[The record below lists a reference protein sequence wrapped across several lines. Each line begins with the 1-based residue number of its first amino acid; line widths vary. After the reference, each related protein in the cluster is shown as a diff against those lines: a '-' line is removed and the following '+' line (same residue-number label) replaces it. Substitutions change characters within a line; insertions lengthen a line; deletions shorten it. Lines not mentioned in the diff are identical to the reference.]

1 LQETHQLPEGD
12 GHGVV
17 RIERGRE
24 DSTVGG
30 KAQARKD
37 EIVTALTTARRK
49 ILDAAHALPPEKQDE
64 VFLGVWSVKD
74 LLAHLIGWDYT
85 NMEAVKSILEGEL
98 PEFYAHQ
105 DRDWQSYNSMLVE
118 RHKREDFAE
127 LLYAVEASQRA
138 LMIFLE
144 AVPAEEFDKD
154 HAVRFKRYKVTIAHL
169 LEAEAED
176 EEEHYKQIKE
186 FAEATNTRS
195 NGAP

>member
-1 LQETHQLPEGD
+1 VGD
-12 GHGVV
+12 
-17 RIERGRE
+17 
-24 DSTVGG
+24 

-64 VFLGVWSVKD
+64 VFLGVWCVKD

-85 NMEAVKSILEGEL
+85 NMEAVKSILEGGL

-105 DRDWQSYNSMLVE
+105 DRDWRTYNSVLVE

-138 LMIFLE
+138 LMVLLE

-154 HAVRFKRYKVTIAHL
+154 HGVRFKRYKVTIARL
-169 LEAEAED
+169 LQAEADD
-176 EEEHYKQIKE
+176 EEEHYTQIKE
-186 FAEATNTRS
+186 FAERTSSPSTS
-195 NGAP
+195 D